1 MGRIH
6 STAVGELAGDLEM
19 GSAAAP
25 WKSLLLSA
33 LESNAQIK
41 HSTFLH
47 LATIGANGR
56 PSNRTVVFR
65 GFEEGTDR
73 IHIYTDS
80 RSRKIEE
87 LKTCPFAEISW
98 YFTESWEQ
106 FRISGRIEVVDA
118 SCLDATKFK
127 KRAEA
132 WSSISPKSRM
142 QYLGPSPN
150 LPYIAEQPAKEPVL
164 DSCSGPVDAFCLLVL
179 DPDQVDY
186 LNLKSAERK
195 LFKAIPCVGRETLWE
210 SERINP

>member
-1 MGRIH
+1 
-6 STAVGELAGDLEM
+6 M

-33 LESNAQIK
+33 LESNAQIT
-41 HSTFLH
+41 HSRFLH
-47 LATIGANGR
+47 LATIGGNGR

-65 GFEEGTDR
+65 GFEEGTDGIR
-73 IHIYTDS
+73 IYTDS

-87 LKTCPFAEISW
+87 LKTCPFAE
-98 YFTESWEQ
+98 
-106 FRISGRIEVVDA
+106 
-118 SCLDATKFK
+118 

-195 LFKAIPCVGRETLWE
+195 LFKAIPCLGRETLWE